1 MTAMQGCMEA
11 DESEK
16 EADDDWSPKRE
27 SQMDE
32 RMNRPTPPTRPLAKA
47 TTTTTTTKETKKIDM
62 YKVSI
67 DQIDDSSA
75 GALQNSLYMFRDFL
89 DHHVVAQH
97 LRREWAWDERLS
109 HVIEIFI
116 QPKVK
121 HAISIQRRSLRIIS
135 TRSCSQATGSC
146 STRSWTSFVRSSP
159 GCQTQSKENQSTG

>member
-1 MTAMQGCMEA
+1 MKYVSKKSVQQTPAELMHEMLKRAKRGDTKAQKEIMQLMTAMQGCMEA

-47 TTTTTTTKETKKIDM
+47 TTKTTTTKETKKIDM

-75 GALQNSLYMFRDFL
+75 GALQNSLL
-89 DHHVVAQH
+89 LHVQ
-97 LRREWAWDERLS
+97 RLS
-109 HVIEIFI
+109 R
-116 QPKVK
+116 
-121 HAISIQRRSLRIIS
+121 A
-135 TRSCSQATGSC
+135 QATSQKKME
-146 STRSWTSFVRSSP
+146 TR
-159 GCQTQSKENQSTG
+159 QTIRT